1 MRRHHSVGCSTGRR
15 VTPPSARLTCTH
27 IAAIIDTVGR
37 VCRGRVYETVGRP
50 SVRLS
55 VTSLG
60 RCTPL
65 RRVCCRGNGGQE
77 IYRSTAAAA
86 ARRSAANCACSAA
99 MRYPNGRRAAANA
112 RSVTLSAVTLSADL
126 GSCKQACK
134 LLFQKLN
141 CLKRFVS
148 GYIPPPKRQISKQ

>member
-1 MRRHHSVGCSTGRR
+1 M
-15 VTPPSARLTCTH
+15 
-27 IAAIIDTVGR
+27 
-37 VCRGRVYETVGRP
+37 RGRVYETVGRP

-55 VTSLG
+55 VASLG

-65 RRVCCRGNGGQE
+65 RRVCCRGNDGQE

-99 MRYPNGRRAAANA
+99 MRYPNGRLSAANA
-112 RSVTLSAVTLSADL
+112 RSVTLSADL

-134 LLFQKLN
+134 LLFLKLN
-141 CLKRFVS
+141 CLKRSITTAVATFRHQNGKYQNS
-148 GYIPPPKRQISKQ
+148 ETTGQNL